1 VDSNNQPREITP
13 IEAFKIFEA
22 DRNEKNAELIASH
35 HDHVNNAIQHF
46 ETLEYELV
54 QAQTDPEALG
64 GVAQNAKKFLSTII
78 NHPKLTEKQRD
89 NIKKIINLIDIG
101 KYTNLP
107 SEVDKLQKKRV
118 NLDTGILEIDKIAE
132 RYSVDFSDVQKRTKR
147 EKVEKPVL
155 RCDCGYSSCFK

>member
-22 DRNEKNAELIASH
+22 NQNEKNAELIPSH
-35 HDHVNNAIQHF
+35 HDHVNNAIKHF

-64 GVAQNAKKFLSTII
+64 GVAQSAKKWLSGMI

-107 SEVDKLQKKRV
+107 SEIDKLQKKKV
-118 NLDTGILEIDKIAE
+118 NLDTAILEIDQIAQK
-132 RYSVDFSDVQKRTKR
+132 YSIDFSDAQKGQKR
-147 EKVEKPVL
+147 KVEKPVL
-155 RCDCGYSSCFK
+155 IISESFE